1 MSVKIVL
8 ATTVSQSVLF
18 YSEQIPYLSAEGY
31 NVVCISSPGP
41 ELQAIMDKGARPVEV
56 PMERG
61 ISLLKDFRSLWQMIA
76 VFRREKPYMVH
87 SMTPKAGLICMLAAK
102 LTGVPVRVHTFTGLI
117 WPTASG
123 LKRLVVMLTDRLT
136 CFCAT
141 YVIPEGT
148 GVMNDLR
155 QHITSKPMRVL
166 GYGHIRGVDLERF
179 SRSPE
184 VMAASERFRKAGIF
198 TFLFVGRIVKAKG
211 ISELVSAFLRVNSI
225 FPGTRLL
232 LAGPFESE
240 IYPLDSALLAEIR
253 SNPAIEGLG
262 PIFGPA
268 LPALYAAADCFVL
281 PSYREGVPTVVLEAG
296 AMGLPCI
303 VTDING
309 SREIIEN
316 GRNGIVIPSKDA
328 DALSNAMLR
337 MLENPQEAAAMA
349 QNARPMI
356 ASRYS
361 QVFVRRCLFDFYDE
375 IIQK

>member
-31 NVVCISSPGP
+31 NIVCISSPGP

-268 LPALYAAADCFVL
+268 LPALYSAADCFVL

-361 QVFVRRCLFDFYDE
+361 QAFVRRCLFDFYDE
-375 IIQK
+375 IIK